1 MQEKLVMLIV
11 DDAEVNRASLG
22 AMFMDEYKVLLAP
35 DGQEAMQILHRE
47 KVDVVIL
54 DVFMPGLSGGGVL
67 EQMRADG
74 ALREIPVIVK
84 TAIDENT
91 ELEMLEKGADDFIF
105 SPCEPAIIKNRVRNI
120 VQRHVYRQKALQKQ
134 IREEQHAGRVRQ
146 RFIGRIADMMR
157 REIAEI
163 QRLCREEKETET
175 LKERMDAIDA
185 RASNLITIVDKMAD
199 QEEMGHGEQRPHP
212 FFFRMSR
219 VRDEVEKEYRR
230 LCAEKNID
238 FVMEEGEIPHNDLF
252 GDARQ
257 LKKGWCRMLKKV
269 YDNTPPGGSIRTGFG
284 QRKTGT
290 NQIELKIT
298 VHGNVDPNEGYPVT
312 KSMIELLHG
321 SLVIRDEDGRGM
333 LCVITLPFRTGRQPV
348 IHCKRLCDLKVL
360 VVDDDEV
367 MRQRYALIMTRLGI
381 SCEVVAGSAEA
392 AGLLCRNYE
401 TQMDCDICFFNWY
414 MLGAKQTIREIRS
427 LIPRENMLIVCAT
440 DEKEKVEQEMKK
452 AGVDYILERPV
463 YQGDIYHFLTDICK
477 EQEA

>member
-22 AMFMDEYKVLLAP
+22 AMFMDEYKVLLAS
-35 DGQEAMQILHRE
+35 DGQEAMQILYQK

-54 DVFMPGLSGGGVL
+54 DVFMPGLSGAGVL

-74 ALREIPVIVK
+74 TLREIPVIVK
-84 TAIDENT
+84 TAIDENA
-91 ELEMLEKGADDFIF
+91 ELEMLQKGADDFIF

-120 VQRHVYRQKALQKQ
+120 VQRHVYRQKALQKK

-146 RFIGRIADMMR
+146 RFIGRIADMMK

-163 QRLCREEKETET
+163 QRLCREEETET
-175 LKERMDAIDA
+175 LKERMDAVDV
-185 RASNLITIVDKMAD
+185 RTSRLMTIVDKMMD
-199 QEEMGHGEQRPHP
+199 QEEMGYGEQRPHP
-212 FFFRMSR
+212 FFFRMSC
-219 VRDEVEKEYRR
+219 VRDEVEEEYRR
-230 LCAEKNID
+230 LCEEKNID
-238 FVMEEGEIPHNDLF
+238 FVMEESEIPYNDMF

-257 LKKGWCRMLKKV
+257 LKKSWCRMLKKV
-269 YDNTPPGGSIRTGFG
+269 YDNTPSGGSIRTGFG
-284 QRKTGT
+284 QCKTAT
-290 NQIELKIT
+290 NRIELKIT
-298 VHGNVDPNEGYPVT
+298 VRGNVDPDEGDPVT

-333 LCVITLPFRTGRQPV
+333 LCVITLPFQMGRQPV

-367 MRQRYALIMTRLGI
+367 RRQRYALIMTRLGI
-381 SCEVVAGSAEA
+381 SCEAVAGSAEA
-392 AGLLCRNYE
+392 AGLLRRKYE
-401 TQMDCDICFFNWY
+401 AQMDCDICFFNWY
-414 MLGAKQTIREIRS
+414 MPGAQQTIREIRS
-427 LIPRENMLIVCAT
+427 LIPRENMLIVCAM
-440 DEKEKVEQEMKK
+440 DEKEKAEQEMKK

-463 YQGDIYHFLTDICK
+463 YQGEIYHFLTDICK

>member
-22 AMFMDEYKVLLAP
+22 AMFMDEYKVLLAA
-35 DGQEAMQILHRE
+35 DGHEAMQILHQK

-54 DVFMPGLSGGGVL
+54 DVFMPGLSGAGVL

-105 SPCEPAIIKNRVRNI
+105 SPCEPAIIKNRVRNL

-146 RFIGRIADMMR
+146 RFIGRIADMMK

-163 QRLCREEKETET
+163 QKLCREEKETET
-175 LKERMDAIDA
+175 LEERMDAVDVC
-185 RASNLITIVDKMAD
+185 ASKLMAFVREMLR
-199 QEEMGHGEQRPHP
+199 QEEKDHGEQRPHP
-212 FFFRMSR
+212 FFFRMSC
-219 VRDEVEKEYRR
+219 VRDAVEKECRR
-230 LCAEKNID
+230 LCADRDID
-238 FVMEEGEIPHNDLF
+238 FVMEESKIPYNDLF
-252 GDARQ
+252 GDSKY
-257 LKKGWCRMLKKV
+257 LKMGWIGILKRV
-269 YDNTPPGGSIRTGFG
+269 CDNTPPGGSIRTGFG
-284 QRKTGT
+284 QRKAGK

-298 VHGNVDPNEGYPVT
+298 VRGNMDPEDSYPVA
-312 KSMIELLHG
+312 KSIIELLHG
-321 SLVIRDEDGRGM
+321 SLTIREEDGRDM
-333 LCVITLPFRTGRQPV
+333 LCVITVPLQTGRKPV
-348 IHCKRLCDLKVL
+348 TYCKRLCDLKAL

-367 MRQRYALIMTRLGI
+367 RRQRYALIMTRLGI
-381 SCEVVAGSAEA
+381 ACDVTGSAET
-392 AGLLCRNYE
+392 AGLLYKNYE
-401 TQMDCDICFFNWY
+401 TQPDCDVCFFNWY
-414 MLGAKQTIREIRS
+414 MPGAKQTIREIRS
-427 LIPRENMLIVCAT
+427 MIPRENMLIVCAT
-440 DEKEKVEQEMKK
+440 DEKEKVEEEMKK

-463 YQGDIYHFLTDICK
+463 YQEEIYHFLTDICK